1 MMNWYDKHTRYNISA
16 QNSRYFKISFIKNIG
31 FFIQIYLS
39 CLGGPSYKT
48 NYISVAL
55 LFISRKS
62 IVAWL
67 EINNNEGET
76 EKLSFMQIFVNKVPC
91 DIVLKIHQRKKNNEL
106 L

>member
-1 MMNWYDKHTRYNISA
+1 MKS
-16 QNSRYFKISFIKNIG
+16 YFDDFIPLEDIN
-31 FFIQIYLS
+31 YLEYRFAYS
-39 CLGGPSYKT
+39 
-48 NYISVAL
+48 NISVAL
-55 LFISRKS
+55 LFISRKL